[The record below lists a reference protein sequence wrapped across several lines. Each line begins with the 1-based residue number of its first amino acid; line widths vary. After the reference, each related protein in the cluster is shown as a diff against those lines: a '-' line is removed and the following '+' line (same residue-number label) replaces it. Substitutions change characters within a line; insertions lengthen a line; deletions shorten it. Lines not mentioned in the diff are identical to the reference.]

1 MNAPVA
7 FADRPW
13 LGAVLRQ
20 VTKAPAGERLRIGDI
35 ARSLDLTQAQVI
47 ASIQTLVSEGRLDAQ
62 TLRPPVAGAVR
73 KVPITATGPQVYR
86 LLLEEGQRRGLSA
99 TATSFAVFGNNS
111 QMTVMREAV
120 RPVREGTRLKAERWL
135 NSPWDGPA
143 AGPNDET
150 PATRSPASLVAGD
163 CTPSAGSACEGAVQH
178 AKAAA
183 PSPSGIELAA
193 SIDALL
199 AQHPTIVKAKLLARM
214 GMGVTCLKQYAS
226 GARSPT
232 PKVVARV
239 AAFLADPQITDD
251 MAKRPRPGRPR
262 RPVTITYSSEDRSV
276 GAARV
281 FAAAC
286 RRQTAE
292 AARILEA
299 NPDAKGGRNE
309 SITAAIA
316 QLRRARDDEARRAD
330 PVEQAKL
337 ALRKRGRVVFDA
349 SVDGGRKGRFFVI
362 GQVDDHGKRKQFT
375 ADELTAFAW
384 KVNPRSMQEQTGKE
398 RL

>member
-7 FADRPW
+7 FADRLW

-20 VTKAPAGERLRIGDI
+20 VTKVPAGERLRIGDI

-47 ASIQTLVSEGRLDAQ
+47 ASIQTLVTEGRLDAG
-62 TLRPPVAGAVR
+62 TLRPPRQKTQRDSSSNLRPRRRTSSDAPNIATANPAISSAIVAATAARPSWWGRSPRPGGRPRGAR
-73 KVPITATGPQVYR
+73 PITATGPQVYR

-193 SIDALL
+193 SIDA
-199 AQHPTIVKAKLLARM
+199 
-214 GMGVTCLKQYAS
+214 CW
-226 GARSPT
+226 RST
-232 PKVVARV
+232 
-239 AAFLADPQITDD
+239 
-251 MAKRPRPGRPR
+251 RP
-262 RPVTITYSSEDRSV
+262 S
-276 GAARV
+276 
-281 FAAAC
+281 
-286 RRQTAE
+286 
-292 AARILEA
+292 
-299 NPDAKGGRNE
+299 
-309 SITAAIA
+309 
-316 QLRRARDDEARRAD
+316 
-330 PVEQAKL
+330 
-337 ALRKRGRVVFDA
+337 
-349 SVDGGRKGRFFVI
+349 
-362 GQVDDHGKRKQFT
+362 
-375 ADELTAFAW
+375 
-384 KVNPRSMQEQTGKE
+384 
-398 RL
+398 